1 MKPTKGEIMGAVAIQ
16 LGRGVLFGVGWQVG
30 CETVKATSKGVS
42 KTKSAIG
49 RKFSR
54 RGKKT
59 D

>member
-1 MKPTKGEIMGAVAIQ
+1 MGAAAVL
-16 LGRGVLFGVGWQVG
+16 LGRGVLFGVGWQLG

-49 RKFSR
+49 RKLPR
-54 RGKKT
+54 RNKN

>member
-1 MKPTKGEIMGAVAIQ
+1 MTAAALV
-16 LGRGVLFGVGWQVG
+16 LGRGVLFGVGWQLG

-49 RKFSR
+49 RRLPR
-54 RGKKT
+54 RRNKN

>member
-1 MKPTKGEIMGAVAIQ
+1 MGAVAIQ

-54 RGKKT
+54 RSKKT